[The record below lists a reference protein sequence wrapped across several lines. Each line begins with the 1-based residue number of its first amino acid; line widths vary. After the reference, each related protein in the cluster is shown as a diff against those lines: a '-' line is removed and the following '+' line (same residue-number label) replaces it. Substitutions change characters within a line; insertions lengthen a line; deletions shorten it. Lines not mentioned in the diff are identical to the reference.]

1 MGILLF
7 NTFWMIYNLYLA
19 VLSVIFCWFL
29 FKMPHRIYTVIVAFL
44 WFLYLPNT
52 IYVFSDLHHLVEQ
65 WGSFNIAGRIV
76 LLYQYSILEVIG
88 LTCFL
93 VAFYPFEKILQKI
106 KITGQKATLI
116 LIALNF
122 LMGFAVVLGKFERVN
137 SWDLFLNPQFVVI
150 SVAHTLFSYNMLGL
164 AVLFGL
170 FSNFFYFLF
179 REHAKKLY
187 IKWSQ

>member
-19 VLSVIFCWFL
+19 VLPVIFCWFL
-29 FKMPHRIYTVIVAFL
+29 FKMPHKIYTVIVVFL

-52 IYVFSDLHHLVEQ
+52 IYVFSDLHHLVQQ
-65 WGSFNIAGRIV
+65 WGMFNIAGKVV
-76 LLYQYSILEVIG
+76 LLYQYTILEIIG

-93 VAFYPFEKILQKI
+93 VGFYPFEKILNTY
-106 KITGQKATLI
+106 KITGNKATII

-137 SWDLFLNPQFVVI
+137 SWDLFLNPIFVI
-150 SVAHTLFSYNMLGL
+150 TSTLHTLFSYQMFGL
-164 AVLFGL
+164 IILFGL
-170 FSNFFYFLF
+170 FANFFYFLF
-179 REHAKKLY
+179 R
-187 IKWSQ
+187 